1 VSTREV
7 VVMRDVYLS
16 YKTLINHERT
26 LKGFTISL
34 AKGRRKSALRNSAQL
49 RGVTLSI
56 RHGEQVGVI
65 GRNGSGKST
74 LLKLIAGVLRP
85 DFGQIEIDGAITP
98 LIDIGTGMNQELTC
112 RENIYLSGAYLGLS
126 RKEMNGYFPS
136 IVEWAEVESVLD
148 DLFHTLSTGMQS
160 RLAFAVSTCQKPEII
175 LIDEIM
181 SVGDIAFQE
190 KSAKRMEELKSG
202 GSAVIIVSH
211 DLAYLSSS
219 VSRVVWIKDGYV
231 EMDGSPEDVITAYQE
246 SF

>member
-1 VSTREV
+1 MNKRDVI
-7 VVMRDVYLS
+7 VMKDVYLS
-16 YKTLINHERT
+16 YRTLLNHERT
-26 LKGFTISL
+26 LKGFAISL
-34 AKGRRKSALRNSAQL
+34 AKGNRQSYSKESAQL
-49 RGVTLSI
+49 KGVTLSI

-85 DFGQIEIDGAITP
+85 DYGQIEIDGAITP
-98 LIDIGTGMNQELTC
+98 LIDIGTGMNPELTC
-112 RENIYLSGAYLGLS
+112 RENIYLSGAYLGFS
-126 RKEMNGYFPS
+126 RKDMDQYFKS
-136 IVEWAEVESVLD
+136 IIEWAEIESVLD
-148 DLFHTLSTGMQS
+148 NPFHTLSTGMQG

-219 VSRVVWIKDGYV
+219 VSRVIWIKDGHV
-231 EMDGSPEDVITAYQE
+231 EMDGSPDNVITAYQE